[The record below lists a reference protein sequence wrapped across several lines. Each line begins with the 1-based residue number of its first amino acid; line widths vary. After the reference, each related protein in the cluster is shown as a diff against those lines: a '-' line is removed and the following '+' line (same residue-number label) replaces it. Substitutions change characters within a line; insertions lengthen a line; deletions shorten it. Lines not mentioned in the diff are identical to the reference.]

1 MATVAPGIVPQAFD
15 AFVRKQAV
23 ADVIVNIV
31 LTGGIN
37 YLLTRKLDA
46 VPLVLP
52 FGNSAP
58 NLAGTAIAI
67 AVLMSILL
75 TLIVFAITVS
85 QRKAGRI
92 VPGLP
97 ATVRSGAILAKLVGK
112 HLAITLIPAIVLTV
126 LAGKFAPETRMSPVV
141 FVLLATAIAGT
152 AAWFMSQS
160 TTRATLK
167 LG

>member
-15 AFVRKQAV
+15 AFVRKQAT
-23 ADVIVNIV
+23 ADAIVNIV

-37 YLLTRKLDA
+37 YMLTRKLDA

-58 NLAGTAIAI
+58 NLGGTAIAI

-75 TLIVFAITVS
+75 TLIVFLITVS
-85 QRKAGRI
+85 QRKSGRI
-92 VPGLP
+92 MPGLP
-97 ATVRSGAILAKLVGK
+97 ANARSGGTLAMLVGK
-112 HLAITLIPAIVLTV
+112 HLAITLGLALTLNV
-126 LAGKFAPETRMSPVV
+126 VASKFAADVQFSPLA
-141 FVLLATAIAGT
+141 FTALATIIAGT